1 MSYWIRWWRIW
12 GLVCN
17 KTIHQVLSYQVL
29 HPRKLTWNLKMDPWK
44 RIQTSTNHQFP
55 GSMLVFRGCKLS
67 NITAS
72 QLICHPAMRHCH
84 QDRPWRTGSA
94 EPLRRSHP
102 SRHRSRNGSA
112 SGRVDVKEGTIGDPL
127 GDPNFWQIKIHQI
140 NDERWS
146 VCNFLYQCMVSLD
159 SCS

>member
-1 MSYWIRWWRIW
+1 MEDLGT
-12 GLVCN
+12 GLQQN
-17 KTIHQVLSYQVL
+17 NSPSAKLPSATPPKTNMEPENGPLEKDPNIYKPLISGL
-29 HPRKLTWNLKMDPWK
+29 HV
-44 RIQTSTNHQFP
+44 
-55 GSMLVFRGCKLS
+55 GFRGCKLS

-94 EPLRRSHP
+94 EPLRQSRP
-102 SRHRSRNGSA
+102 SRHRSRTGSA
-112 SGRVDVKEGTIGDPL
+112 SGRVEVKEGKIGDPL
-127 GDPNFWQIKIHQI
+127 GDPNFWERKIHKI